1 MKSNTKKWEDYYTL
15 LGLSKGA
22 TMEEIEKAYK
32 EKAQWYHPDR
42 GGNEHLFKLLNDA
55 RQTLTDPIKR
65 RLYDAT
71 YEEEKRKYTI
81 STIGPEVTRHNP
93 NQNPTLNRTKVNLL
107 EKFKQHLKKY
117 KVRYGAGAVLVVGIG
132 SGILIGQHLGKRA
145 NNGTPATPNQTPNP
159 DSSFAGINDALH
171 GMAGTILDKFEI
183 PSIPDVQPEQNNN
196 NGGNTGNS
204 SNGGNSSNSGNSGS
218 SSNEGNSGNSSN
230 NGSNAGSET
239 PSTPEEPPIVAKD
252 ENEKKVERA
261 TETIYNDWAKFGSPY
276 DKETIESLVRCLNKL
291 DGGMDIEKADD
302 IILDMVNRAATPG
315 ANNALA
321 GDTLYKTGR
330 LNLKDLLIRDQIGS
344 DWVLNMQSHLNG
356 ANTDLENIIIYGE
369 RAFTDEAILLDKL
382 NGYSI
387 YDFDSSVM
395 LLWSRLAI
403 GTNGVIG
410 TLGDNLKVDIN
421 GNTYT
426 QDDLNDARLY
436 ESVIKEAK
444 QEFGLNNRQL

>member
-1 MKSNTKKWEDYYTL
+1 MKSNTKKWEDYYTI

-22 TMEEIEKAYK
+22 TTEEIEKAYR
-32 EKAQWYHPDR
+32 EKAQWYHPDK
-42 GGNEHLFKLLNDA
+42 GGNEYLFKLLNDA
-55 RQTLTDPIKR
+55 RKTLTDPITR
-65 RLYDAT
+65 RLYDVT
-71 YEEEKRKYTI
+71 YDEEKKKYAIATV
-81 STIGPEVTRHNP
+81 GPEVKPHNTSP
-93 NQNPTLNRTKVNLL
+93 NPTPEPGEGTLW
-107 EKFKQHLKKY
+107 EKIKQHLKKY
-117 KVRYGAGAVLVVGIG
+117 KVRYGAGAAGAVLVVGIG
-132 SGILIGQHLGKRA
+132 SGILIGQGLGKRA

-159 DSSFAGINDALH
+159 DSSFAGVKHTLH

-183 PSIPDVQPEQNNN
+183 PSIPDVQPGQSDNK
-196 NGGNTGNS
+196 GGNTGNS
-204 SNGGNSSNSGNSGS
+204 SNSGSSSSSGSTGSSSNSGS
-218 SSNEGNSGNSSN
+218 STN

-252 ENEKKVERA
+252 ENEKKIERA
-261 TETIYNDWAKFGSPY
+261 AETIYNDWAKFGSPY

-344 DWVLNMQSHLNG
+344 DWVANMQSHLNG
-356 ANTDLENIIIYGE
+356 ANTDLDNLMIYGE
-369 RAFTDEAILLDKL
+369 RAFTDEAILLDKS

-403 GTNGVIG
+403 GANGVVG
-410 TLGDNLKVDIN
+410 TLGDDLKVDIN
-421 GNTYT
+421 GTTYT

-436 ESVIKEAK
+436 ENVIKEAK
-444 QEFGLNNRQL
+444 QEFGLGNRQL